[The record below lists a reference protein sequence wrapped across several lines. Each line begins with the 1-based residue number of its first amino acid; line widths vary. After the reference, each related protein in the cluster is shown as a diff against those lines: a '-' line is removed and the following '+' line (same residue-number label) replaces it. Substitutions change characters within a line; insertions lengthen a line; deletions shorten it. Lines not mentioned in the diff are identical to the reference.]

1 MFKVKPTFIQRVL
14 LIGLLCMLL
23 ECLAVS
29 IFAQTIVGEKN
40 KLSEAQK
47 TKAEMFFYE
56 GLRLK
61 ALGDYRTA
69 VINFDKVIAIDPN
82 QAAAFY
88 ELSQM
93 YLEMKTPETA
103 FIYALKATTLDPK
116 NEWYL
121 IAAAETSEKSGNY
134 LKAEKFYQAL
144 IVLKPAH
151 IENYFSLANMQ
162 LARKKYKEALRTYDI
177 LSKKLGVTEEL
188 AIQKEKIWLK
198 LNKVPKALAEI
209 QTLIDRY
216 PKEPKYYLLLADIF
230 VANNTPDKAFAI
242 YQKVL
247 QLDSNNG
254 YAQLE
259 LAEYY
264 RIKKQEPMA
273 MRYLY
278 VAFKNP
284 QINIDHKVSILA
296 PYFSVIGKQSQRKRA
311 LELASFLIVA
321 HPAEA
326 KAFAIYA
333 DLLYQDKQLDS
344 AKIIYLQTIAL
355 DKSVFA
361 VWQNLLL
368 LQAETQDY
376 NGLLKTSNQAIELFP
391 NQNFVFYLNAAA
403 KYQAK
408 DYAAAAVAYH
418 QALAITFDNKEMQ
431 AQIYSGLG
439 DVYNELKEYAKSDS
453 FYNAS
458 LALKPDEVFVLNNYA
473 YYLALRKEQLP
484 KAALMAKHANELQPN
499 NASFEDTYAWVLFKM
514 ANYEQALIWI
524 ELAISHSETQTA
536 TLMEHYG
543 DILYFLTKKDAAV
556 QAIEKWKAA
565 KTLGAGSEQLSEKIK
580 EGKWIE

>member
-1 MFKVKPTFIQRVL
+1 MFKAKPTFIQRVL

-23 ECLAVS
+23 DCLAGT
-29 IFAQTIVGEKN
+29 IFAQTIVGDKN

-93 YLEMKTPETA
+93 YLEMKMPETA

-121 IAAAETSEKSGNY
+121 IAAAEASEKSGNY
-134 LKAEKFYQAL
+134 LKAQKFYQAL
-144 IVLKPAH
+144 IELKPAH

-296 PYFSVIGKQSQRKRA
+296 PYFSVIGNQSQRKRA
-311 LELASFLIVA
+311 LELASFLIVS

-344 AKIIYLQTIAL
+344 AKKVYLQTIAL

-376 NGLLKTSNQAIELFP
+376 TGLLKSSNQAIELFP

-439 DVYNELKEYAKSDS
+439 DVYNELKQYAKSDS

-484 KAALMAKHANELQPN
+484 KAAQMAKRANELQPN

-524 ELAISHSETQTA
+524 ELALSHSETQTA

-580 EGKWIE
+580 EGKWID

>member
-1 MFKVKPTFIQRVL
+1 MFKAKPSFIQRVL

-23 ECLAVS
+23 DCLAGT
-29 IFAQTIVGEKN
+29 IFAQTIVGDKN
-40 KLSEAQK
+40 KLSEAQQ

-103 FIYALKATTLDPK
+103 FIYALKAATLDPK

-121 IAAAETSEKSGNY
+121 IAAAEASEKSGSY
-134 LKAEKFYQAL
+134 LKAEKFYKAL
-144 IVLKPAH
+144 IELKPAH

-216 PKEPKYYLLLADIF
+216 PKEPKYYLLLADIY

-296 PYFSVIGKQSQRKRA
+296 PYFSVIGNQSQRKRA

-344 AKIIYLQTIAL
+344 AKKVYLQTIAL

-408 DYAAAAVAYH
+408 DYAAAALAYK
-418 QALAITFDNKEMQ
+418 QALTITFDNTEMQ

-439 DVYNELKEYAKSDS
+439 DVYNELKQYAQSDS

-484 KAALMAKHANELQPN
+484 KAAQMAKKANELQPN

-514 ANYEQALIWI
+514 GNYEQALIWI
-524 ELAISHSETQTA
+524 ELALTHSETQTA

-543 DILYFLTKKDAAV
+543 DILYFLTRKEAAV

>member
-1 MFKVKPTFIQRVL
+1 MFKAKPTFIQRIL
-14 LIGLLCMLL
+14 LISMLCMLL
-23 ECLAVS
+23 ECLAIAV
-29 IFAQTIVGEKN
+29 FAQVPKGKN

-47 TKAEMFFYE
+47 TKAEMFFFE

-61 ALGDYRTA
+61 SISDYSTA
-69 VINFDKVIAIDPN
+69 IINFEKTIAIDPN
-82 QAAAFY
+82 QAAAYY

-93 YLEMKTPETA
+93 HLNLKNPA
-103 FIYALKATTLDPK
+103 AALPYAIQAIKFDPN

-121 IAAAETSEKSGNY
+121 MAAAEASEKLSEY
-134 LKAEKFYQAL
+134 KMAEKYYQQL
-144 IVLKPAH
+144 VKLKPTQV
-151 IENYFSLANMQ
+151 ENYFSVANMQ
-162 LARKKYKEALRTYDI
+162 LAQKKYKKSLHTYDE
-177 LSKKLGVTEEL
+177 LSKQLGITEEI

-198 LNKVPKALAEI
+198 LNKVNNAAAEI
-209 QTLIDRY
+209 QTLINRY

-230 VANNTPDKAFAI
+230 SANNNSDKAFAI

-264 RIKKQEPMA
+264 RIKKEEPQA

-278 VAFKNP
+278 SAFQNP
-284 QINIDHKVSILA
+284 QINIDHKVRILA

-344 AKIIYLQTIAL
+344 AKKIYLQTIAL

-376 NGLLKTSNQAIELFP
+376 SGLLKSSNQAIELFP

-408 DYAAAAVAYH
+408 DFEAAALAYK

-439 DVYNELKEYAKSDS
+439 DVYNDLKQYAQSDS

-484 KAALMAKHANELQPN
+484 KAAQMAKKANELQPN

-524 ELAISHSETQTA
+524 ELALSHTETPTP

-543 DILYFLTKKDAAV
+543 DIIYFLTRKEAAV

-565 KTLGAGSEQLSEKIK
+565 KTLGPGSEQLSEKIK

>member
-1 MFKVKPTFIQRVL
+1 MFKAKPTFIQRVL

-23 ECLAVS
+23 DCLAGS
-29 IFAQTIVGEKN
+29 IFAQKIVDDKN
-40 KLSEAQK
+40 KISEAQQ

-103 FIYALKATTLDPK
+103 FIYALKAATLDPK

-121 IAAAETSEKSGNY
+121 IAAAEASEKSGNY
-134 LKAEKFYQAL
+134 LKAQKFYQAL
-144 IVLKPAH
+144 IELKPAH

-162 LARKKYKEALRTYDI
+162 LARKKYKDALRTYDI

-216 PKEPKYYLLLADIF
+216 PKEPRYYLLLADIF

-296 PYFSVIGKQSQRKRA
+296 PYFSVIGNQSQRKRA

-344 AKIIYLQTIAL
+344 AKKIYLQTIAL

-376 NGLLKTSNQAIELFP
+376 NGLLKSSNQAIELFP

-408 DYAAAAVAYH
+408 DYAAAALAYK

-439 DVYNELKEYAKSDS
+439 DVYNELKQYAQSDS

-458 LALKPDEVFVLNNYA
+458 LTLKPDEVFVLNNYA

-484 KAALMAKHANELQPN
+484 KAAQMAKKANELQPN

-514 ANYEQALIWI
+514 GNYEQALIWI
-524 ELAISHSETQTA
+524 ELALTHSETQTA

>member
-458 LALKPDEVFVLNNYA
+458 LDLKPDEVFVLNNYA

-484 KAALMAKHANELQPN
+484 KAAQMAKHANELQPN

>member
-1 MFKVKPTFIQRVL
+1 MFKAKPTFIQRVL

-23 ECLAVS
+23 DCLAGS
-29 IFAQTIVGEKN
+29 IFAQTVVGEKN
-40 KLSEAQK
+40 KLSEAQQ

-61 ALGDYRTA
+61 AISDYSTA
-69 VINFDKVIAIDPN
+69 IINFEKTIAIDPN
-82 QAAAFY
+82 QAAAYY

-93 YLEMKTPETA
+93 HLNLKNPA
-103 FIYALKATTLDPK
+103 AALPYAIQAIKFEPN

-121 IAAAETSEKSGNY
+121 MAAAEASEKMSEY
-134 LKAEKFYQAL
+134 KMAEKYYQQL
-144 IVLKPAH
+144 VKLKPTQVEH
-151 IENYFSLANMQ
+151 YFSVANMQ
-162 LARKKYKEALRTYDI
+162 LAQKKYKKSLRTYDE
-177 LSKKLGVTEEL
+177 LSKQLGITEEI

-230 VANNTPDKAFAI
+230 AANNKPDKAFAI

-264 RIKKQEPMA
+264 RIKKQEPQA

-284 QINIDHKVSILA
+284 QINIDHKVRILA
-296 PYFSVIGKQSQRKRA
+296 PYFSVIGNQSQRKRA
-311 LELASFLIVA
+311 LELASFLIIA

-333 DLLYQDKQLDS
+333 DILYQDKQLDS

-376 NGLLKTSNQAIELFP
+376 SGLLKSSNQAIELFP

-408 DYAAAAVAYH
+408 DFAAAAIAYH

-439 DVYNELKEYAKSDS
+439 DVYNELKQYAKSDS

-484 KAALMAKHANELQPN
+484 KAAQMAKHANELQPN

-514 ANYEQALIWI
+514 GNYEQALIWI
-524 ELAISHSETQTA
+524 ELALSHSETQTA

-565 KTLGAGSEQLSEKIK
+565 KTLGPGSEQLSEKIK

>member
-1 MFKVKPTFIQRVL
+1 MFKAKPTFIQRVL

-23 ECLAVS
+23 DCLAGT
-29 IFAQTIVGEKN
+29 IFAQTIVGDKN
-40 KLSEAQK
+40 KLSEAQQ

-61 ALGDYRTA
+61 AISDYSTA
-69 VINFDKVIAIDPN
+69 IINFEKTIAIDPN
-82 QAAAFY
+82 QAAAYY

-93 YLEMKTPETA
+93 HLNLKNPA
-103 FIYALKATTLDPK
+103 AALPYAIQANKFDPK

-121 IAAAETSEKSGNY
+121 MAAAEASEKLSEY
-134 LKAEKFYQAL
+134 KMAEKYYQQL
-144 IVLKPAH
+144 VKLKPTQV
-151 IENYFSLANMQ
+151 ENYFSVANMQ
-162 LARKKYKEALRTYDI
+162 LAQKKYKKSLRTYNE
-177 LSKKLGVTEEL
+177 LSKQLGVTEEI

-198 LNKVPKALAEI
+198 LNKVNNAAAEI
-209 QTLIDRY
+209 QTLINRY
-216 PKEPKYYLLLADIF
+216 PKETKYYLLLADIF
-230 VANNTPDKAFAI
+230 SANNNPDKAFAI

-264 RIKKQEPMA
+264 RIKKEEPQA

-278 VAFKNP
+278 SAFQNP
-284 QINIDHKVSILA
+284 QINIDHKVRILA

-311 LELASFLIVA
+311 LELASFLIIA

-344 AKIIYLQTIAL
+344 AKKIYLQTIAL

-361 VWQNLLL
+361 VWQNLVL

-376 NGLLKTSNQAIELFP
+376 NGLLKSSNQAIELFP

-408 DYAAAAVAYH
+408 DYAAAAIAYK
-418 QALAITFDNKEMQ
+418 QALAITFDNTEMQ

-439 DVYNELKEYAKSDS
+439 DVYNELKQYEQSDS

-484 KAALMAKHANELQPN
+484 KAAQMAKKANELQPN

-514 ANYEQALIWI
+514 GNYEQALIWI
-524 ELAISHSETQTA
+524 ELALTHSETQTA

-543 DILYFLTKKDAAV
+543 DILYFLTRKEAAV

>member
-23 ECLAVS
+23 ECLAGS

-47 TKAEMFFYE
+47 TKAELFFYE

-121 IAAAETSEKSGNY
+121 IAAAEASEKSGNY

-144 IVLKPAH
+144 IELKPEH

-278 VAFKNP
+278 SAFQNP

-296 PYFSVIGKQSQRKRA
+296 PYFSVIGNQSQRKRA

-376 NGLLKTSNQAIELFP
+376 TGLLKSSNQAIELFP

-439 DVYNELKEYAKSDS
+439 DVYNELKQYAKSDS
-453 FYNAS
+453 FYIAS

-484 KAALMAKHANELQPN
+484 KAAQMAKHANELQPN

-514 ANYEQALIWI
+514 GNYEQALIWI
-524 ELAISHSETQTA
+524 ELALSHSETQTA

-565 KTLGAGSEQLSEKIK
+565 KTLGTGSEQLSEKIK

>member
-1 MFKVKPTFIQRVL
+1 MFKAKPTFIQRVL

-23 ECLAVS
+23 DCLAGS

-121 IAAAETSEKSGNY
+121 IAAAEASEKSGSY

-144 IVLKPAH
+144 IDLKPAH

-278 VAFKNP
+278 SAFQNP

-296 PYFSVIGKQSQRKRA
+296 PYFSVIGNQSQRKRA

-376 NGLLKTSNQAIELFP
+376 TGLLKTSNQAIELFP

-408 DYAAAAVAYH
+408 DFAAAAVAYH
-418 QALAITFDNKEMQ
+418 QALDITFDNKEMQ

-439 DVYNELKEYAKSDS
+439 DVYNELKQYAKSDS

-458 LALKPDEVFVLNNYA
+458 LDLKPDEVFVLNNYA

-484 KAALMAKHANELQPN
+484 KAAQMAKHANELQPN

-524 ELAISHSETQTA
+524 ELALSHSETQTA

-543 DILYFLTKKDAAV
+543 DILYFLTKKDAAL
-556 QAIEKWKAA
+556 QAIEKWKVA

>member
-1 MFKVKPTFIQRVL
+1 MFKAKPTFIQRVL

-23 ECLAVS
+23 DCLAGS

-121 IAAAETSEKSGNY
+121 IAAAEASEKSGSY

-144 IVLKPAH
+144 IELKPAH

-162 LARKKYKEALRTYDI
+162 LARKKYKDALRTYDI
-177 LSKKLGVTEEL
+177 LSKKIGVTEEL

-247 QLDSNNG
+247 LLDSNNG

-278 VAFKNP
+278 SAFQNP

-296 PYFSVIGKQSQRKRA
+296 PYFSVIGNQSQRKRA

-333 DLLYQDKQLDS
+333 DILYQDKQLDS

-376 NGLLKTSNQAIELFP
+376 TGLLKSSNQAIELFP

-408 DYAAAAVAYH
+408 DFAAAAIAYH

-439 DVYNELKEYAKSDS
+439 DVYNELKQYAKSDS

-484 KAALMAKHANELQPN
+484 KAAQMAKHANELQPN

-524 ELAISHSETQTA
+524 ELALTHSETQTA

-556 QAIEKWKAA
+556 QAIEKWKVA

>member
-1 MFKVKPTFIQRVL
+1 MFKAKPTFIQRVL

-23 ECLAVS
+23 ECLAGS

-121 IAAAETSEKSGNY
+121 IAAAEASEKSGNY
-134 LKAEKFYQAL
+134 LKAEKFYKAL
-144 IVLKPAH
+144 IELKPAH

-278 VAFKNP
+278 SAFKNP

-296 PYFSVIGKQSQRKRA
+296 PYFSVIGNQSQRKRA
-311 LELASFLIVA
+311 LELASFLIVS
-321 HPAEA
+321 HPTEA

-376 NGLLKTSNQAIELFP
+376 NGLLKSSNQAIELFP

-439 DVYNELKEYAKSDS
+439 DVYNELKQYAKSDS

-484 KAALMAKHANELQPN
+484 KAAQMAKHANELQPN

-524 ELAISHSETQTA
+524 ELALSHSETQTA

-565 KTLGAGSEQLSEKIK
+565 KTLGTGSEQLSEKIK

>member
-162 LARKKYKEALRTYDI
+162 LARKKYKDALRTYDI

-408 DYAAAAVAYH
+408 DFAAAAVAYH

-484 KAALMAKHANELQPN
+484 KAAQMAKHANELQPN

>member
-1 MFKVKPTFIQRVL
+1 
-14 LIGLLCMLL
+14 MLL
-23 ECLAVS
+23 ECLAIAV
-29 IFAQTIVGEKN
+29 FAQAPKGKN
-40 KLSEAQK
+40 KLSEAQQ
-47 TKAEMFFYE
+47 TKAEMFFFE

-61 ALGDYRTA
+61 AISDYSTA
-69 VINFDKVIAIDPN
+69 IINFEKTIAIDPN
-82 QAAAFY
+82 QAAAYY

-93 YLEMKTPETA
+93 HLNLKNPA
-103 FIYALKATTLDPK
+103 AALPYAIQAIKFEPN

-121 IAAAETSEKSGNY
+121 MAAAEASEKMSEY
-134 LKAEKFYQAL
+134 KMAEKYYQQL
-144 IVLKPAH
+144 VKLKPTQVEH
-151 IENYFSLANMQ
+151 YFSVANMQ
-162 LARKKYKEALRTYDI
+162 LAQKKYKKSLRTYDI

-296 PYFSVIGKQSQRKRA
+296 PYFSVIGNQSQRKRA
-311 LELASFLIVA
+311 LELASFLIIA

-333 DLLYQDKQLDS
+333 DILYQDKQLDS

-376 NGLLKTSNQAIELFP
+376 SGLLKSSNQAIELFP

-408 DYAAAAVAYH
+408 DYAAAALAYK

-439 DVYNELKEYAKSDS
+439 DVYNDLKQYAQSDS

-484 KAALMAKHANELQPN
+484 KAAQMAKHANELQPN
-499 NASFEDTYAWVLFKM
+499 NASFEDTYAWVLFKIG
-514 ANYEQALIWI
+514 NYEQALIWI
-524 ELAISHSETQTA
+524 ELALSHSETQTA

-565 KTLGAGSEQLSEKIK
+565 KTLGPGSEQLSEKIK

>member
-23 ECLAVS
+23 ECLAGS

-121 IAAAETSEKSGNY
+121 IAAAEASEKSGNY

-144 IVLKPAH
+144 IELKPEH

-278 VAFKNP
+278 SAFQNP

-296 PYFSVIGKQSQRKRA
+296 PYFSVIGNQSQRKRA

-376 NGLLKTSNQAIELFP
+376 TGLLKSSNQAIELFP

-439 DVYNELKEYAKSDS
+439 DVYNELKQYAKSDS

-484 KAALMAKHANELQPN
+484 KAAQMAKHANKLQPN

-524 ELAISHSETQTA
+524 ELALTHSETQTA

-565 KTLGAGSEQLSEKIK
+565 KTLGTGSEQLSEKIK

>member
-1 MFKVKPTFIQRVL
+1 MFKVKLTFIQRVL

-259 LAEYY
+259 LPEYY

>member
-1 MFKVKPTFIQRVL
+1 MFKAKPTFIQRI
-14 LIGLLCMLL
+14 LIISVLCMLL
-23 ECLAVS
+23 ECLAIAV
-29 IFAQTIVGEKN
+29 FAQAPKGKN
-40 KLSEAQK
+40 KLSEAQQ

-61 ALGDYRTA
+61 AISDYSTA
-69 VINFDKVIAIDPN
+69 IINFEKTIAIDPN
-82 QAAAFY
+82 QAAAYY

-93 YLEMKTPETA
+93 HLNLKNPA
-103 FIYALKATTLDPK
+103 AALPYAIQANKFDPK

-121 IAAAETSEKSGNY
+121 MAAAEASEKLSEY
-134 LKAEKFYQAL
+134 KMAEKYYQQL
-144 IVLKPAH
+144 VKLKPTQV
-151 IENYFSLANMQ
+151 ENYFSLANMQ

-216 PKEPKYYLLLADIF
+216 PKETKYYLLLADIF
-230 VANNTPDKAFAI
+230 VANNNPDKAFAI

-284 QINIDHKVSILA
+284 QINIDHKVRILA
-296 PYFSVIGKQSQRKRA
+296 PYFSVIGNQSQRKRA

-344 AKIIYLQTIAL
+344 AKKIYLQTIAL

-408 DYAAAAVAYH
+408 DYAAAALAYK
-418 QALAITFDNKEMQ
+418 QALAITFDNTEMQ

-439 DVYNELKEYAKSDS
+439 DVYNELKQYAQSDS

-458 LALKPDEVFVLNNYA
+458 LVLKPDEVFVLNNYA

-484 KAALMAKHANELQPN
+484 KAAQMAKKANELQPN

-514 ANYEQALIWI
+514 GNYEQALIWI
-524 ELAISHSETQTA
+524 ELALSHSETQTA

-543 DILYFLTKKDAAV
+543 DILYFLTRKEAAV

>member
-458 LALKPDEVFVLNNYA
+458 LDLKPDEVFVLNNYA

>member
-1 MFKVKPTFIQRVL
+1 MFKAKPTFIQRVL

-23 ECLAVS
+23 DCLAGT
-29 IFAQTIVGEKN
+29 IFAQSIVGDKN
-40 KLSEAQK
+40 KISEAQK

-121 IAAAETSEKSGNY
+121 IAAAEASEKSGNY
-134 LKAEKFYQAL
+134 LKAEKFYKAL
-144 IVLKPAH
+144 IELKPAH

-273 MRYLY
+273 MSYLY

-296 PYFSVIGKQSQRKRA
+296 PYFSVIGNQSQRKRA

-344 AKIIYLQTIAL
+344 AKKVYLQTIAL

-376 NGLLKTSNQAIELFP
+376 NGLLKSSNQAIELFP

-408 DYAAAAVAYH
+408 DFAAAAVAYH

-484 KAALMAKHANELQPN
+484 KAAQMAKRANELQPN

-524 ELAISHSETQTA
+524 ELALSHSETQTA

-543 DILYFLTKKDAAV
+543 DVLYFLTKKDAAV

-565 KTLGAGSEQLSEKIK
+565 KTLGTGSEQLSEKIK

>member
-1 MFKVKPTFIQRVL
+1 MFKAKPTFIQRVL

-23 ECLAVS
+23 DCLAGT
-29 IFAQTIVGEKN
+29 IFAQTIVGDKN
-40 KLSEAQK
+40 KLSEAQQ

-121 IAAAETSEKSGNY
+121 IAAAEASEKSGNY
-134 LKAEKFYQAL
+134 LKAEKFYKAL
-144 IVLKPAH
+144 IELKPAH

-278 VAFKNP
+278 SAFKNP

-296 PYFSVIGKQSQRKRA
+296 PYFSVIGNQSQRKRA
-311 LELASFLIVA
+311 LELASFLIVS
-321 HPAEA
+321 HPTEA

-376 NGLLKTSNQAIELFP
+376 TGLLKTSNQAIELFP

-408 DYAAAAVAYH
+408 DFAAAAVSYH
-418 QALAITFDNKEMQ
+418 QALDITFDNKEMQ

-439 DVYNELKEYAKSDS
+439 DVYNELKQYAKSDS

-484 KAALMAKHANELQPN
+484 KAAQMAKRANELQPN

-524 ELAISHSETQTA
+524 ELALSHSETQTA

-565 KTLGAGSEQLSEKIK
+565 KTLGTGSEQLSEKIK

>member
-431 AQIYSGLG
+431 AQI
-439 DVYNELKEYAKSDS
+439 
-453 FYNAS
+453 
-458 LALKPDEVFVLNNYA
+458 
-473 YYLALRKEQLP
+473 
-484 KAALMAKHANELQPN
+484 
-499 NASFEDTYAWVLFKM
+499 
-514 ANYEQALIWI
+514 
-524 ELAISHSETQTA
+524 
-536 TLMEHYG
+536 
-543 DILYFLTKKDAAV
+543 
-556 QAIEKWKAA
+556 
-565 KTLGAGSEQLSEKIK
+565 
-580 EGKWIE
+580 

>member
-1 MFKVKPTFIQRVL
+1 MFKAKLTFIQRVL

-23 ECLAVS
+23 DCLAGT
-29 IFAQTIVGEKN
+29 IFAQTIVGDKN
-40 KLSEAQK
+40 KLSEAQQ

-103 FIYALKATTLDPK
+103 FIYALKAATLDPK

-121 IAAAETSEKSGNY
+121 IAAAEASEKSGSY
-134 LKAEKFYQAL
+134 LKAEKFYKAL
-144 IVLKPAH
+144 IELKPAH

-216 PKEPKYYLLLADIF
+216 PKEPKYYLLLADIY

-278 VAFKNP
+278 SAFKNP

-296 PYFSVIGKQSQRKRA
+296 PYFSVIGNQSQRKRA
-311 LELASFLIVA
+311 LELASFLIIS
-321 HPAEA
+321 HPTEA

-344 AKIIYLQTIAL
+344 AKKVYLQTIAL

-376 NGLLKTSNQAIELFP
+376 NGLLKTSNQAIELFS

-484 KAALMAKHANELQPN
+484 KAAQMAKRANELQPN

-524 ELAISHSETQTA
+524 ELALSHSETQTA

>member
-1 MFKVKPTFIQRVL
+1 MFKAKPTFIQRVL

-23 ECLAVS
+23 ECLAGS

-121 IAAAETSEKSGNY
+121 IAAAEASEKSGNY

-144 IVLKPAH
+144 IELKPAH

-162 LARKKYKEALRTYDI
+162 LARKKYKDALRTYDI

-278 VAFKNP
+278 SAFKNP

-296 PYFSVIGKQSQRKRA
+296 PYFSVIGNQSQRKRA
-311 LELASFLIVA
+311 LELASFLIVS
-321 HPAEA
+321 HPTEA

-376 NGLLKTSNQAIELFP
+376 TGLLKTSNQAIELFP

-408 DYAAAAVAYH
+408 DFAAAAVSYH
-418 QALAITFDNKEMQ
+418 QALDITFDNKEMQ

-439 DVYNELKEYAKSDS
+439 DVYNELKQYAKSDS

-484 KAALMAKHANELQPN
+484 KAAQMAKHANELQPN

-524 ELAISHSETQTA
+524 ELALSHSETQTA

-543 DILYFLTKKDAAV
+543 DILYFLTKKDAAF

-565 KTLGAGSEQLSEKIK
+565 KTLGTGSEQLSEKIK

>member
-1 MFKVKPTFIQRVL
+1 M
-14 LIGLLCMLL
+14 
-23 ECLAVS
+23 
-29 IFAQTIVGEKN
+29 
-40 KLSEAQK
+40 
-47 TKAEMFFYE
+47 
-56 GLRLK
+56 
-61 ALGDYRTA
+61 
-69 VINFDKVIAIDPN
+69 
-82 QAAAFY
+82 
-88 ELSQM
+88 
-93 YLEMKTPETA
+93 
-103 FIYALKATTLDPK
+103 
-116 NEWYL
+116 
-121 IAAAETSEKSGNY
+121 
-134 LKAEKFYQAL
+134 
-144 IVLKPAH
+144 
-151 IENYFSLANMQ
+151 
-162 LARKKYKEALRTYDI
+162 
-177 LSKKLGVTEEL
+177 
-188 AIQKEKIWLK
+188 
-198 LNKVPKALAEI
+198 
-209 QTLIDRY
+209 
-216 PKEPKYYLLLADIF
+216 
-230 VANNTPDKAFAI
+230 
-242 YQKVL
+242 

-376 NGLLKTSNQAIELFP
+376 SGLLKSSNQAIELFP

-484 KAALMAKHANELQPN
+484 KAAQMAKHANELQPN

-524 ELAISHSETQTA
+524 ELALSHSETQTA

>member
-1 MFKVKPTFIQRVL
+1 MFKAKPSFLQRVL
-14 LIGLLCMLL
+14 LIGVLCMLL
-23 ECLAVS
+23 ECLAIAV
-29 IFAQTIVGEKN
+29 FAQTVAGNKN

-47 TKAEMFFYE
+47 TKAEMFFFE

-61 ALGDYRTA
+61 SISDYSTA
-69 VINFDKVIAIDPN
+69 IINFEKTIAIDPN
-82 QAAAFY
+82 QAAAYY

-93 YLEMKTPETA
+93 HLNLKNPA
-103 FIYALKATTLDPK
+103 AALPYAIQAIKFDPN

-121 IAAAETSEKSGNY
+121 MAAAEASEKLSEY
-134 LKAEKFYQAL
+134 KMAEKYYQQL
-144 IVLKPAH
+144 VKLKPTH
-151 IENYFSLANMQ
+151 VENYFSVANMQ
-162 LARKKYKEALRTYDI
+162 LAQKKYKKSLRTYDE
-177 LSKKLGVTEEL
+177 LSKQLGITEEI

-198 LNKVPKALAEI
+198 LNKVNNAAAEI
-209 QTLIDRY
+209 QTLINRY

-230 VANNTPDKAFAI
+230 SANNNSEKAFAI

-264 RIKKQEPMA
+264 RIKKEESQA

-278 VAFKNP
+278 SAFQNP
-284 QINIDHKVSILA
+284 QINIDHKVRILA

-311 LELASFLIVA
+311 LALASFLIVA

-333 DLLYQDKQLDS
+333 DLLYQDKQLDL
-344 AKIIYLQTIAL
+344 AKKIYLQTIAL

-368 LQAETQDY
+368 LHAETQDY
-376 NGLLKTSNQAIELFP
+376 SGLLKSSNQAIELFP

-408 DYAAAAVAYH
+408 DFEAAALAYK

-439 DVYNELKEYAKSDS
+439 DVYNDLKQYAQSDS

-484 KAALMAKHANELQPN
+484 KAAQMAKKANELQPN

-524 ELAISHSETQTA
+524 ELALSHTETPTP

-543 DILYFLTKKDAAV
+543 DIIYFLTRKEAAV

-565 KTLGAGSEQLSEKIK
+565 KTLGPGSEQLSEKIK

>member
-23 ECLAVS
+23 ECLAGS

-47 TKAEMFFYE
+47 TKAELFFYE

-121 IAAAETSEKSGNY
+121 IAAAEASEKSGNY

-144 IVLKPAH
+144 IELKPED

-162 LARKKYKEALRTYDI
+162 LARKKYKDALRIYDI

-278 VAFKNP
+278 SAFQNP

-296 PYFSVIGKQSQRKRA
+296 PYFSVIGNQSQRKRA

-376 NGLLKTSNQAIELFP
+376 TGLLKSSNQAIELFP

-439 DVYNELKEYAKSDS
+439 DVYNELKQYAKSDS
-453 FYNAS
+453 FYIAS

-484 KAALMAKHANELQPN
+484 KAAQMAKHANELQPN

-514 ANYEQALIWI
+514 GNYEQALIWI
-524 ELAISHSETQTA
+524 ELALSHSETQTA

-565 KTLGAGSEQLSEKIK
+565 KTLGTGSEQLSEKIK

>member
-23 ECLAVS
+23 ECLAGS

-69 VINFDKVIAIDPN
+69 AINFDKVIAIDPN

-121 IAAAETSEKSGNY
+121 IAAAEASEKSGNY
-134 LKAEKFYQAL
+134 LKAQNFYQAL
-144 IVLKPAH
+144 IELKPAH

-162 LARKKYKEALRTYDI
+162 LARKKYKDALRTYDL
-177 LSKKLGVTEEL
+177 LSKKLGLTEEL

-278 VAFKNP
+278 SAFQNP

-296 PYFSVIGKQSQRKRA
+296 PYFSVIGNQSQRKRA

-376 NGLLKTSNQAIELFP
+376 TGLLKSSNQAIELFP

-408 DYAAAAVAYH
+408 DFAAAAIAYH

-439 DVYNELKEYAKSDS
+439 DVYNELKQYAKSDS

-484 KAALMAKHANELQPN
+484 KAAQMAKHANELQPN

-524 ELAISHSETQTA
+524 ELALSHSETQTA

-565 KTLGAGSEQLSEKIK
+565 KTLGTGSEQLSEKIK

>member
-1 MFKVKPTFIQRVL
+1 MFKVKLTFIQRVL

-23 ECLAVS
+23 DCLAGS

-162 LARKKYKEALRTYDI
+162 LARKKYKDALRTYDI

>member
-1 MFKVKPTFIQRVL
+1 MFKAKPTFIQRVL

-23 ECLAVS
+23 DCLAGT
-29 IFAQTIVGEKN
+29 IFAQSIVGDKN
-40 KLSEAQK
+40 KISEAQK

-121 IAAAETSEKSGNY
+121 IAAAEASEKSGNY
-134 LKAEKFYQAL
+134 LKAEKFYKAL
-144 IVLKPAH
+144 IELKPAH

-296 PYFSVIGKQSQRKRA
+296 PYFSVIGNQSQRKRA

-344 AKIIYLQTIAL
+344 AKKVYLQTIAL

-376 NGLLKTSNQAIELFP
+376 NGLLKSSNQAIELFP

-408 DYAAAAVAYH
+408 DFAAAAVAYH

-484 KAALMAKHANELQPN
+484 KAAQMAKRANELQPN

-514 ANYEQALIWI
+514 ANYEQALTWI
-524 ELAISHSETQTA
+524 ELALSHSETQTA

-565 KTLGAGSEQLSEKIK
+565 KTLGTGSEQLSEKIK

>member
-1 MFKVKPTFIQRVL
+1 MFKAKPTFIQRVL

-23 ECLAVS
+23 DCLAGS
-29 IFAQTIVGEKN
+29 IFAQTIVGDKN
-40 KLSEAQK
+40 KLSEAQQ

-103 FIYALKATTLDPK
+103 FIYALKAATLDPK

-121 IAAAETSEKSGNY
+121 IAAAEASEKSGNY
-134 LKAEKFYQAL
+134 LKAQKFYHAL
-144 IVLKPAH
+144 IELKPSH

-216 PKEPKYYLLLADIF
+216 PKEPRYYLLLADIF

-296 PYFSVIGKQSQRKRA
+296 PYFSVIGNQSQRKRA
-311 LELASFLIVA
+311 LELASFLIVS

-344 AKIIYLQTIAL
+344 AKKVYLQTIAL

-403 KYQAK
+403 KYQVK

-439 DVYNELKEYAKSDS
+439 DVYNELKQYAKSDS

-484 KAALMAKHANELQPN
+484 KAAQMAKRANELQPN

-524 ELAISHSETQTA
+524 ELALSHSETQTA

-543 DILYFLTKKDAAV
+543 DILYFLTKKDAAI

-565 KTLGAGSEQLSEKIK
+565 KTLGEGSEQLAEKIK

>member
-1 MFKVKPTFIQRVL
+1 MFKAKPTFIQRVL

-23 ECLAVS
+23 ECLAGS

-121 IAAAETSEKSGNY
+121 IAAAEASEKSGNY

-144 IVLKPAH
+144 IELKPAH

-278 VAFKNP
+278 SAFKNP

-296 PYFSVIGKQSQRKRA
+296 PYFSVIGNQSQRKRA

-376 NGLLKTSNQAIELFP
+376 NGLLKSSNQAIELFP

-408 DYAAAAVAYH
+408 DFAAAAVAYH

-439 DVYNELKEYAKSDS
+439 DVYNELKQYAKSDS

-458 LALKPDEVFVLNNYA
+458 LDLKPDEVFVLNNYA

-484 KAALMAKHANELQPN
+484 KAAQMAKHANELQPN

-514 ANYEQALIWI
+514 GNYEQALIWI
-524 ELAISHSETQTA
+524 ELALSHSETQTA

>member
-1 MFKVKPTFIQRVL
+1 MFKAKPTFIQRVL
-14 LIGLLCMLL
+14 FIGLLCMLL

-121 IAAAETSEKSGNY
+121 IAAAEASEKSGNY
-134 LKAEKFYQAL
+134 LKAQNFYQAL
-144 IVLKPAH
+144 IELKPAH

-162 LARKKYKEALRTYDI
+162 LARKKYKEALRTYDL

-230 VANNTPDKAFAI
+230 AANNKPDKAFAI

-264 RIKKQEPMA
+264 RIKKQEPQA

-278 VAFKNP
+278 SAFQNP
-284 QINIDHKVSILA
+284 QINIDHKVRILA
-296 PYFSVIGKQSQRKRA
+296 PYFSVIGNQSQRKRA
-311 LELASFLIVA
+311 LELASFLIIA

-333 DLLYQDKQLDS
+333 DILYQDKQLDS

-376 NGLLKTSNQAIELFP
+376 NGLLKSSNQAIELFP

-408 DYAAAAVAYH
+408 DFAAAAVSYH

-439 DVYNELKEYAKSDS
+439 DVYNELKQYAKSDS

-484 KAALMAKHANELQPN
+484 KAAQMAKHANELQPN

-514 ANYEQALIWI
+514 GNYEQALIWI
-524 ELAISHSETQTA
+524 EQALAHTETQTA

-565 KTLGAGSEQLSEKIK
+565 KTLGTGSEQLSEKIK

>member
-1 MFKVKPTFIQRVL
+1 MFKAKPTFIQRVL

-23 ECLAVS
+23 DCLAGS
-29 IFAQTIVGEKN
+29 IFAQTIVGDKN
-40 KLSEAQK
+40 KISEAQK

-121 IAAAETSEKSGNY
+121 IAAAEASEKSGNY
-134 LKAEKFYQAL
+134 LKAEKFYKAL
-144 IVLKPAH
+144 IELKPAH

-296 PYFSVIGKQSQRKRA
+296 PYFSVIGKESQRKRA

-344 AKIIYLQTIAL
+344 AKTIYLQTIAL

-439 DVYNELKEYAKSDS
+439 DVYNELKQYAKSDS

-484 KAALMAKHANELQPN
+484 KAAQMAKHANELQPN

-524 ELAISHSETQTA
+524 ELALSHSETQTA

>member
-1 MFKVKPTFIQRVL
+1 MFKAKPTFIQRVL

-23 ECLAVS
+23 DCLAGS
-29 IFAQTIVGEKN
+29 IFAQTIVGDKN

-121 IAAAETSEKSGNY
+121 IAAAEASEKSGSY

-144 IVLKPAH
+144 IELKPAH

-264 RIKKQEPMA
+264 RIKKEESQA

-278 VAFKNP
+278 SAFQNP
-284 QINIDHKVSILA
+284 QINIDHKVRILA
-296 PYFSVIGKQSQRKRA
+296 PYFSVIGNQSQRKRA
-311 LELASFLIVA
+311 LELASFLIIA

-333 DLLYQDKQLDS
+333 DILYQDKQLDS

-376 NGLLKTSNQAIELFP
+376 SGLLKSSNQAIELFP

-408 DYAAAAVAYH
+408 DFAAAAIAYH

-439 DVYNELKEYAKSDS
+439 DVYNELKQYAKSDS

-458 LALKPDEVFVLNNYA
+458 LDLKPDEVFVLNNYA

-484 KAALMAKHANELQPN
+484 KAAQMAKHANELQPN

-524 ELAISHSETQTA
+524 ELALSHSETQTA

-556 QAIEKWKAA
+556 QAIEKWKVA

>member
-1 MFKVKPTFIQRVL
+1 MFKAKPTFIQRVL

-23 ECLAVS
+23 DCLAGS
-29 IFAQTIVGEKN
+29 IFAQTIVGDKN
-40 KLSEAQK
+40 KISEAQK

-69 VINFDKVIAIDPN
+69 VINFDKVIVIDPN

-121 IAAAETSEKSGNY
+121 IAAAEASEKSGNY
-134 LKAEKFYQAL
+134 LKAEKFYKAL
-144 IVLKPAH
+144 IELKPAH

-209 QTLIDRY
+209 QSLIDRY

-278 VAFKNP
+278 SAFKNP

-296 PYFSVIGKQSQRKRA
+296 PYFSVIGNQSQRKRA
-311 LELASFLIVA
+311 LELASFLIVS
-321 HPAEA
+321 HPTEA

-344 AKIIYLQTIAL
+344 AKKVYLQTIAL

-484 KAALMAKHANELQPN
+484 KAAQMAKRANELQPN

-514 ANYEQALIWI
+514 ANYEQALTWI
-524 ELAISHSETQTA
+524 ELALSHSETQTA

-565 KTLGAGSEQLSEKIK
+565 KTLGTGSEQLSEKIK